1 MKQSPWLNI
10 LFLFVLIPATLF
22 LGRSIPGRWYYLT
35 STLVIVEIMVPF
47 FVSFERRR
55 PEARELVI
63 VGVMAA
69 LAAASRV
76 AFAVMP
82 YLKVITGIIMIT
94 GIAFGSQAG
103 FLTGAIAA
111 FASNF
116 FFGQGPWTPW
126 QMFAY
131 GFSGFWAGLV
141 FHGHPSWRKP
151 WVLGRFGFFSILLLV
166 GPMLDSCTV
175 FTVLPKLSLAN
186 VLLIYGQGV
195 PVNTIHGLG
204 CGLTLLVLTK
214 PLLQKLSRIQRKYGI
229 LEDRQ

>member
-1 MKQSPWLNI
+1 
-10 LFLFVLIPATLF
+10 
-22 LGRSIPGRWYYLT
+22 
-35 STLVIVEIMVPF
+35 
-47 FVSFERRR
+47 
-55 PEARELVI
+55 
-63 VGVMAA
+63 
-69 LAAASRV
+69 
-76 AFAVMP
+76 
-82 YLKVITGIIMIT
+82 MIT
-94 GIAFGSQAG
+94 GIAFGPQAG
-103 FLTGAIAA
+103 FLTGAIGA

-131 GFSGFWAGLV
+131 GFAGFWAGLL
-141 FHGHPSWRKP
+141 FHGRPSWRKP
-151 WVLGRFGFFSILLLV
+151 WVLGLFGFFSILLLV

-186 VLLIYGQGV
+186 VLLIYGHGV

>member
-1 MKQSPWLNI
+1 MKKYLWMDI
-10 LFLFVLIPATLF
+10 LFLFVLIPVTLF

-131 GFSGFWAGLV
+131 GFAGFWAGLV

-151 WVLGRFGFFSILLLV
+151 WVLGLFGFFSILLLV

>member
-131 GFSGFWAGLV
+131 GFAGFWAGLV

-151 WVLGRFGFFSILLLV
+151 WGLGLFGFFSILLLV

-214 PLLQKLSRIQRKYGI
+214 PLLQKLSRIQRIYCI

>member
-1 MKQSPWLNI
+1 MKKYPWMDI
-10 LFLFVLIPATLF
+10 LFLFVLIPVTLF

-35 STLVIVEIMVPF
+35 GTLVIVEIMVLF
-47 FVSFERRR
+47 FAGFERRK

-63 VGVMAA
+63 IGVMAA

-94 GIAFGSQAG
+94 GIAFGPQAG
-103 FLTGAIAA
+103 FLTGAIGA

-131 GFSGFWAGLV
+131 GFAGFWAGLL
-141 FHGHPSWRKP
+141 FHGRPSWRKP
-151 WVLGRFGFFSILLLV
+151 WVLGLFGFFSILLLV

-175 FTVLPKLSLAN
+175 FTVLPKLTLAN

-195 PVNTIHGLG
+195 PVNMIHGLG
-204 CGLTLLVLTK
+204 CGMTLLVLTK
-214 PLLQKLSRIQRKYGI
+214 PLLQKLGRIQRKYGI
-229 LEDRQ
+229 LEDRK

>member
-1 MKQSPWLNI
+1 MKKFPWMDI
-10 LFLFVLIPATLF
+10 LFLFVLIPVTLF

-35 STLVIVEIMVPF
+35 STLVIVEILVPF
-47 FVSFERRR
+47 FAGLERRK

-63 VGVMAA
+63 IGVMAA

-94 GIAFGSQAG
+94 GIAFGPQAG
-103 FLTGAIAA
+103 FLTGAIGA

-131 GFSGFWAGLV
+131 GFAGFWAGLL
-141 FHGHPSWRKP
+141 FHGRPSWRKP
-151 WVLGRFGFFSILLLV
+151 WVLGLFGFFSILLLV

-175 FTVLPKLSLAN
+175 FTVLPKLTLAN
-186 VLLIYGQGV
+186 VLLIYGQGI

-204 CGLTLLVLTK
+204 CGMTLLVLTK
-214 PLLQKLSRIQRKYGI
+214 PLLQKLGRIQRKYGI
-229 LEDRQ
+229 LEDRK

>member
-1 MKQSPWLNI
+1 MKKSPWLNI
-10 LFLFVLIPATLF
+10 LFLFVLIPITLF

-94 GIAFGSQAG
+94 GIAFGPQAG

-151 WVLGRFGFFSILLLV
+151 WVLGLFGFFSILLLV